1 MPAVF
6 ARENA
11 NRVPA
16 NALRLTNAIVQ
27 LIVITTY
34 WSRDAFA
41 LMLNLTSAMN
51 LIPFLLVAAY
61 GLGLANRGETY
72 EVRPNE
78 RRRDLI
84 IAAVAT
90 IYTAFLL
97 WAGGLKFILLGALIY
112 APGTALYFWARR
124 EQGKP
129 VFTGVWDWVIFIA
142 AVIGALVGLYALV
155 TGYITI

>member
-1 MPAVF
+1 
-6 ARENA
+6 
-11 NRVPA
+11 VPST
-16 NALRLTNAIVQ
+16 ALWATNIVVQ

-61 GLGLANRGETY
+61 GLLLARRGETY
-72 EVRPNE
+72 EVRPGE

-84 IAAVAT
+84 IAGIAT
-90 IYTAFLL
+90 VYTIFLL
-97 WAGGLKFILLGALIY
+97 YAGGLKFILLAAVLY
-112 APGTALYFWARR
+112 APGTALYFWSRR

-129 VFTGVWDWVIFIA
+129 VFSGVRDWLIFIV
-142 AVIGALVGLYALV
+142 AVIGAVIGLYALA
-155 TGYITI
+155 TGRIAI